1 MPTLQCPKCKQPIEI
16 KSMPADNR
24 VKCGSCSAEFSLKA
38 PAKPAGQAKS
48 DSAKVSSEKAEK
60 SKTPAASSAKP
71 TTAKPTSSKPTSAK
85 PASTKPATAS
95 AGKSSTSSA
104 TAEADDPFAAI
115 DLNSLG
121 KSKRVDLGV
130 APVQAGAMES
140 PSGGMAPW
148 LPGNAP
154 AYVPISQADAAAA
167 SKGGKAGNA
176 TAKITPAAKKSNLG
190 VTIAVIAVLVMM
202 AGGSI
207 VAAII
212 VASK

>member
-1 MPTLQCPKCKQPIEI
+1 
-16 KSMPADNR
+16 MPADNR

-38 PAKPAGQAKS
+38 PAKPSGQSKS
-48 DSAKVSSEKAEK
+48 DAAKVSSEKTEK
-60 SKTPAASSAKP
+60 SKSSAPGSAKP
-71 TTAKPTSSKPTSAK
+71 TSSNPTASKPTSAK
-85 PASTKPATAS
+85 PTSTNPPSAKPAASKPSAKPATVS
-95 AGKSSTSSA
+95 AGKSSASSA

-130 APVQAGAMES
+130 APVQTGAMES

-154 AYVPISQADAAAA
+154 AYVPIPQAEAAAA
-167 SKGGKAGNA
+167 SKGGGKAGNEVA
-176 TAKITPAAKKSNLG
+176 RIAPAAKKSNLG

>member
-1 MPTLQCPKCKQPIEI
+1 
-16 KSMPADNR
+16 MPADNR

-38 PAKPAGQAKS
+38 PAKPTVQAKS
-48 DSAKVSSEKAEK
+48 DSAKVSSVKAEK
-60 SKTPAASSAKP
+60 SKSPPAIAAKP
-71 TTAKPTSSKPTSAK
+71 TTTKPTASKPTSSK
-85 PASTKPATAS
+85 PASTKPASTS
-95 AGKSSTSSA
+95 AGKTSTSSAA

-130 APVQAGAMES
+130 APVQTGAMES

-154 AYVPISQADAAAA
+154 AYVPIPQSEATPA
-167 SKGGKAGNA
+167 SKGGGKAGKEA
-176 TAKITPAAKKSNLG
+176 AKISPAAKKSNLG

>member
-48 DSAKVSSEKAEK
+48 DSTKVSSEKTEK
-60 SKTPAASSAKP
+60 SKSQAANSAKP
-71 TTAKPTSSKPTSAK
+71 TAAKPTSSKPTSAK
-85 PASTKPATAS
+85 PATAS
-95 AGKSSTSSA
+95 AGKSSTS

-130 APVQAGAMES
+130 APVQTGAMES

-154 AYVPISQADAAAA
+154 AYVPIQQTDATAA
-167 SKGGKAGNA
+167 SKSGANPGNQA
-176 TAKITPAAKKSNLG
+176 AKLTPAAKKSNLG
-190 VTIAVIAVLVMM
+190 VTIAVITVLVMM